1 MRIMLD
7 TNVLISM
14 VFFPGKR
21 FQKMMEYAQTLQK
34 PWPKVLNLMVA
45 GVQIFQTVRKTP
57 AFKFHSI
64 CGAKKWAL
72 RNI

>member
-21 FQKMMEYAQTLQK
+21 FQKMMEFITSDHEL
-34 PWPKVLNLMVA
+34 VFLL
-45 GVQIFQTVRKTP
+45 
-57 AFKFHSI
+57 
-64 CGAKKWAL
+64 L
-72 RNI
+72 